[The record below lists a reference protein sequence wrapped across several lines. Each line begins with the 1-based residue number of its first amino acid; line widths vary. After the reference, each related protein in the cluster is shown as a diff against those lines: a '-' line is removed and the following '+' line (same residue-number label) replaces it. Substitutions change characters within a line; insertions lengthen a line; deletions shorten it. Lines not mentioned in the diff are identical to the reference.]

1 MNKLVALAVVAVVA
15 LVITASTLFTVHQTQ
30 QVLVTQFGEPIRV
43 IREPGLH
50 AKIPFVQSVISFD
63 RRLLDFDAPAEEII
77 LGDQRRLSVDSFTRY
92 SITDPLRFY
101 QTVGPLE
108 SGIRARINSVVTSAV
123 RRVLGNEPLLSVLSN
138 DRPRI
143 MGEIRQLV
151 NEEMQAFG
159 IEVVDVRIRRADLP
173 EQNTDAILSRMQS
186 ERQRVAAEERAR
198 GQEEATRIRAG
209 ADRERTVLLAEA
221 QAQADILRGQGEQD
235 AIRIFAEAFQQD
247 PEFFQF
253 YRSMQAYREAFSSGE
268 TRLLMSPDSEFFRF
282 FRESKPASLL
292 PQGTGRTGAA
302 ASAPAAS
309 VPAASVPA
317 APAPAASAPAA
328 PAPAA
333 PAPAASVNPSPA
345 APSAPPIVV
354 APTPAPQ

>member
-1 MNKLVALAVVAVVA
+1 MNKLVALGAAAAIVLVLAV
-15 LVITASTLFTVHQTQ
+15 STLFTVHQTQ
-30 QVLVTQFGEPIRV
+30 QVLITQFGAPVRV

-50 AKIPFVQSVISFD
+50 AKIPFVQSVIAFD
-63 RRLLDFDAPAEEII
+63 RRLLEFDAPAEEVI

-101 QTVGPLE
+101 QTVGVAE
-108 SGIRARINSVVTSAV
+108 SGIRGRINSVVTSAV

-138 DRPRI
+138 DRARI
-143 MGEIRQLV
+143 MGEIRRLV
-151 NEEMQAFG
+151 NEEMRAFG
-159 IEVVDVRIRRADLP
+159 IEVLDVRIRRADLP

-247 PEFFQF
+247 PQFFQF
-253 YRSMQAYREAFSSGE
+253 YRSMQAYREAFSGGE

-282 FRESKPASLL
+282 FRESMPASLS
-292 PQGTGRTGAA
+292 PQGNGSRP
-302 ASAPAAS
+302 AP
-309 VPAASVPA
+309 
-317 APAPAASAPAA
+317 APAPAAAQAPA
-328 PAPAA
+328 
-333 PAPAASVNPSPA
+333 PA
-345 APSAPPIVV
+345 APSAPPAVV

>member
-1 MNKLVALAVVAVVA
+1 MNKTIAAAVAMAVVLVVA
-15 LVITASTLFTVHQTQ
+15 ASTLFTVHQTQ
-30 QVLVTQFGEPIRV
+30 QVLITQFGEPIRV
-43 IREPGLH
+43 IRTPGLH
-50 AKIPFVQSVISFD
+50 AKIPFVQSVIAFD

-101 QTVGPLE
+101 QTVGAQE
-108 SGIRARINSVVTSAV
+108 VGIRARINSVVTSAV
-123 RRVLGNEPLLSVLSN
+123 RRVLGNEPLLSVLST
-138 DRPRI
+138 DRARI
-143 MGEIRQLV
+143 MGEIRRLV
-151 NEEMQAFG
+151 NEEMLAFG
-159 IEVVDVRIRRADLP
+159 IEVQDVRIRRADLP

-253 YRSMQAYREAFSSGE
+253 YRSMQAYREAFSEGE
-268 TRLLMSPDSEFFRF
+268 TRLLLSPDSEFFRF
-282 FRESKPASLL
+282 FRESMPSVGPQPA
-292 PQGTGRTGAA
+292 RAA
-302 ASAPAAS
+302 APAAA
-309 VPAASVPA
+309 PATAAA
-317 APAPAASAPAA
+317 APATAAAEAAPAA
-328 PAPAA
+328 P
-333 PAPAASVNPSPA
+333 
-345 APSAPPIVV
+345 
-354 APTPAPQ
+354 QQ